1 MAAQVFFSYSH
12 ADEPLRDEI
21 EKQLS
26 MLRREDVIA
35 AWHDRRISAGTEFAS
50 VIDAHVQTAD
60 VILLLVSADF
70 LASDYCFDIEVKR
83 AMERHDAGQ
92 AVVIPVI
99 LRACDWHRAP
109 FGKLN
114 ATPRDGKPIT
124 QYADRDQALLEVA
137 QAVRGAARRV
147 SVKTSTREDEPVTPT
162 SRNPRLVAET
172 LSDAAREVLATA
184 AHTRDGYV
192 YYSAVGTQSLTVGG
206 REFIQLDSTA
216 SVRRSERVISELST
230 ASCLAQEGMDDITT
244 TAILKITSF
253 GLHVAEFIERR

>member
-26 MLRREDVIA
+26 MLKREGVIA

-114 ATPRDGKPIT
+114 ASPRDGKPIT
-124 QYADRDQALLEVA
+124 QHADRDQALLEVA
-137 QAVRGAARRV
+137 QAVLGAARRA
-147 SVKTSTREDEPVTPT
+147 SVKTSTGEDEPVTPT

-172 LSDAAREVLATA
+172 LSDAAREVLSTA
-184 AHTRDGYV
+184 ADGDGYV
-192 YYSAVGTQSLTVGG
+192 YYSAVGTQLLSVGG
-206 REFIQLDSTA
+206 REFIQPARTA
-216 SVRRSERVISELST
+216 SVRRAERVISELST
-230 ASCLAQEGMDDITT
+230 ASCLAQEGMNDITT
-244 TAILKITSF
+244 TATLKNTSF
-253 GLHVAEFIERR
+253 GLDVAEFIARH